1 MSLANDHTVPASWR
15 RVIRRPE
22 HDAPSV
28 ITPGCMN
35 GRRWSQRDIR
45 TVERLAGKVP
55 AEQIAA
61 QLGRSAYAVEVR
73 AWASGLT
80 CRMPKKPKRPVREI
94 DEAMAKAVFARCY
107 PSMRAI
113 IRQVSEETGVSI
125 PAMLCRQRHRPI
137 VRARQLLFW
146 TLARDLGFSLAQ
158 MAGKLGRDHT
168 TLRHAIIS
176 VDRERGTDVM
186 SLRSV
191 ANLGRAA

>member
-1 MSLANDHTVPASWR
+1 MTLCHDNRPSTSWQR
-15 RVIRRPE
+15 SIRRPE
-22 HDAPSV
+22 MDAPDNPLPESM
-28 ITPGCMN
+28 G
-35 GRRWSQRDIR
+35 GRRWSRRDL
-45 TVERLAGKVP
+45 RLLHDRAGRVP
-55 AEQIAA
+55 ADEIAA
-61 QLGRSAYAVEVR
+61 QLGRTAYAVKIKC
-73 AWASGLT
+73 WDQGLPS
-80 CRMPKKPKRPVREI
+80 RPPPKPRTVREI
-94 DEAMAKAVFARCY
+94 DEAMAQAVFTRCY

-113 IRQVSEETGVSI
+113 IRQVSEDTAISI

-137 VRARQLLFW
+137 VKARQLLFW
-146 TLARDLGFSLAQ
+146 TLARDLSFSLAQ